1 MNMMDL
7 FKSCLGKIR
16 NIRKGF
22 TLTEILIALAVIAI
36 IVVLVLPV
44 VTSRAQNKSFALA
57 YDAEVKEIFSSLE
70 GLTLNENA
78 KSFNDT
84 MMNVSTEIAEGANA
98 EEVASSALNGLTDTN
113 PGLFLKKYTKV
124 AKYCGATPG
133 TCFAQAYFRY
143 NGRRRGNFDFA
154 NIVTGNGNAT
164 YRVRGNEND
173 LRYDNMACALLKN
186 GMSLCISPQVTATN
200 GDVLRPVRGFID
212 LNGPK
217 EPNVLG
223 RDLRSFSMD
232 LSTRQIASVEA
243 AEVVNPEGPVACQDG
258 ECCEQRHNSGDLQQN
273 DACCN
278 TLIAEYGWD
287 DGVTLQYCCNASH
300 ATKDDACCQ
309 KLYNELGD
317 GAPAQ
322 CKPDE
327 EKTACEKYGEGDA
340 TQLVAC
346 CSDRGD
352 EYWDEHD
359 WDTLCCDADAFK
371 TQCCNDNSAYRNA
384 HLEACCE
391 LTGSTAPECDTC
403 SEANWTDNCCSTV
416 SHDTDLWKNKCCSKA
431 EYANTA
437 ACCSKTQD
445 GINGANVFDRACCG
459 QATQTN
465 EACCNAAWKDGCC
478 QVISSDAARRSNDQ
492 WQDKCCSDSEFA
504 NKDYCCKDD
513 EGTAGDGTKKA
524 ICCSN
529 EKTYTFEHTCC
540 KDFGIGCPAS
550 CENDDYFE
558 KNLTQCCKEKPDDER
573 CSCSTKWVSNAV
585 CCPGA
590 NSTDFLKH
598 NCCKDVPDDV
608 KCCTQDGE
616 NGGGR
621 ISEVCCKQPGLSKR
635 GIEWCCEDGFLE
647 GDICGNPNCEENH
660 ITLVK
665 TERAEQGMQ
674 VPTHYTDLKIK
685 SERPVE
691 VAQNVIVKYTIH
703 HYKNQSKEP
712 YEQIETSVE
721 DKQDTLT
728 IGVGE
733 KESKTLTLWTRDCPG
748 FGPGCDPQQYTEIKS
763 ITVSKDHDDACYP
776 YSDEPSGGGTCSDYA
791 SDRTNPKWTELSC
804 CTKDE
809 YYNDIS
815 CCSGN
820 KDGKGNTSLN
830 CCKANN
836 PSINDSEHECCAVG
850 YDSMGC
856 CSADSSDDG
865 CCTYAIETKG
875 EKLNPDHICC
885 SSNKYKNDPRCMT
898 PCQKVENGTNSIA
911 DTKACCDEKGN
922 AYWTSNNWAQTCCLN
937 VFDNQGYYAYRGE
950 AQCCPYIKD
959 NGGLLTCYGPSHPEQ
974 CCSSLDKNACTG
986 KGISSSDACWNTCY
1000 KADGTPDTSKGVVCC
1015 SIWNN
1020 DGKLNDN
1027 PDLTALCGGCG
1038 APNTDKAN
1046 TVCCKEWGTSQ
1057 VANNEEVMGLCCASL
1072 KGTDTSWSQLC
1083 CQPDE
1088 VSHTCCHANLGTGN
1102 GGKAASDASLRAY
1115 ACECC
1120 KESGWLNAG
1129 NITWCRE
1136 NCPSCQEPDSSRVSE
1151 ACCKFWQDSGK
1162 LEKAGGSVKNAC
1174 CNIQGFRYYNYNF
1187 AEAKSPYCA
1196 TNTDYV
1202 CNNNLSWDVNIQY
1215 DTNGW
1220 GSIYSGVGPRLVKL
1234 NLNGEK
1240 MCRGRNVLKFI
1251 IDSSH
1256 RRDACSF
1263 AGKTFCTGVFYADGT
1278 DCGHAPITVFN
1289 NSTNVNCEGFWP
1301 LEYVPG
1307 IPNPTCRVYN
1317 NITGALVS
1325 EECRGSYLYQEKM
1338 YGYNYL
1344 YCYPNC
1350 P

>member
-243 AEVVNPEGPVACQDG
+243 A
-258 ECCEQRHNSGDLQQN
+258 
-273 DACCN
+273 
-278 TLIAEYGWD
+278 
-287 DGVTLQYCCNASH
+287 
-300 ATKDDACCQ
+300 
-309 KLYNELGD
+309 
-317 GAPAQ
+317 
-322 CKPDE
+322 
-327 EKTACEKYGEGDA
+327 
-340 TQLVAC
+340 
-346 CSDRGD
+346 
-352 EYWDEHD
+352 
-359 WDTLCCDADAFK
+359 
-371 TQCCNDNSAYRNA
+371 
-384 HLEACCE
+384 
-391 LTGSTAPECDTC
+391 
-403 SEANWTDNCCSTV
+403 
-416 SHDTDLWKNKCCSKA
+416 
-431 EYANTA
+431 
-437 ACCSKTQD
+437 
-445 GINGANVFDRACCG
+445 
-459 QATQTN
+459 
-465 EACCNAAWKDGCC
+465 
-478 QVISSDAARRSNDQ
+478 
-492 WQDKCCSDSEFA
+492 
-504 NKDYCCKDD
+504 
-513 EGTAGDGTKKA
+513 
-524 ICCSN
+524 
-529 EKTYTFEHTCC
+529 
-540 KDFGIGCPAS
+540 
-550 CENDDYFE
+550 
-558 KNLTQCCKEKPDDER
+558 
-573 CSCSTKWVSNAV
+573 
-585 CCPGA
+585 
-590 NSTDFLKH
+590 
-598 NCCKDVPDDV
+598 
-608 KCCTQDGE
+608 
-616 NGGGR
+616 
-621 ISEVCCKQPGLSKR
+621 
-635 GIEWCCEDGFLE
+635 
-647 GDICGNPNCEENH
+647 
-660 ITLVK
+660 
-665 TERAEQGMQ
+665 
-674 VPTHYTDLKIK
+674 
-685 SERPVE
+685 
-691 VAQNVIVKYTIH
+691 
-703 HYKNQSKEP
+703 
-712 YEQIETSVE
+712 
-721 DKQDTLT
+721 
-728 IGVGE
+728 
-733 KESKTLTLWTRDCPG
+733 
-748 FGPGCDPQQYTEIKS
+748 
-763 ITVSKDHDDACYP
+763 
-776 YSDEPSGGGTCSDYA
+776 
-791 SDRTNPKWTELSC
+791 
-804 CTKDE
+804 
-809 YYNDIS
+809 
-815 CCSGN
+815 
-820 KDGKGNTSLN
+820 
-830 CCKANN
+830 
-836 PSINDSEHECCAVG
+836 
-850 YDSMGC
+850 
-856 CSADSSDDG
+856 
-865 CCTYAIETKG
+865 
-875 EKLNPDHICC
+875 
-885 SSNKYKNDPRCMT
+885 
-898 PCQKVENGTNSIA
+898 
-911 DTKACCDEKGN
+911 
-922 AYWTSNNWAQTCCLN
+922 
-937 VFDNQGYYAYRGE
+937 
-950 AQCCPYIKD
+950 
-959 NGGLLTCYGPSHPEQ
+959 
-974 CCSSLDKNACTG
+974 
-986 KGISSSDACWNTCY
+986 ISSSDACWNTCY

-1338 YGYNYL
+1338 YGYDYL